1 LQIHCL
7 LIANFNSKLKQKI
20 MFQLPPSPLQLINDP
35 ILSRF
40 NVKLYIKRD
49 DLIHPDITGNKWRK
63 LRYNL
68 VAAREKGFDTLLTF
82 GGAYSN
88 HIAATAVAGKTFGF
102 KTIGLIRGQE
112 LTPTSNR
119 TLMYAKLNGMDLIFL
134 PRLHYGYKDKLTREY
149 QKDHYVLPEGGTN
162 ELAVKGVVEMVDE
175 IYDQII
181 PDYICCAVGTGG
193 TLAGIVNGLRGNTK
207 AMGILV
213 LKDDIRDLITKA
225 VNKLIP
231 ESAEFELIKNDY
243 HFGNYAQT
251 TPELIDFIKEFEKRN
266 PDIQLEQV
274 YTGKM
279 MFGIYDMIQKGRFKE
294 NSTIVVVH
302 SGGLQGR
309 SDELDR

>member
-1 LQIHCL
+1 
-7 LIANFNSKLKQKI
+7 

-35 ILSRF
+35 ILS
-40 NVKLYIKRD
+40 NYNIKLYIKRD

-63 LRYNL
+63 LKYNL
-68 VAAREKGFDTLLTF
+68 IEARKQNFDTLLTF

-88 HIAATAVAGKTFGF
+88 HIAATASAGRTFGF

-134 PRLHYGYKDKLTREY
+134 PRLDYGYKDRLTRDY
-149 QKDHYVLPEGGTN
+149 KKDHYVLPEGGTN
-162 ELAVKGVVEMVDE
+162 LLAIKGVTEMVDE
-175 IYDQII
+175 IYDEIT

-193 TLAGIVNGLRGNTK
+193 TLAGIVNGLRGDTV

-213 LKDDIRDLITKA
+213 LKDDIRDLVTKA
-225 VNKLIP
+225 VTKLIP
-231 ESAEFELIKNDY
+231 ENAKFNLIKNEY
-243 HFGNYAQT
+243 HFGNYGKT
-251 TPELIDFIKEFEKRN
+251 TPELIDFIKGFEQRN

-279 MFGIYDMIQKGRFKE
+279 MFGIYDMIQKGKFKE
-294 NSTIVVVH
+294 NSTIVVIH

-309 SDELDR
+309 SDELDK

>member
-1 LQIHCL
+1 
-7 LIANFNSKLKQKI
+7 
-20 MFQLPPSPLQLINDP
+20 MFHLPPSPLQLINDP
-35 ILSRF
+35 ILSKF

-49 DLIHPDITGNKWRK
+49 DLIHSDITGNKWRK
-63 LRYNL
+63 LKYNL
-68 VAAREKGFDTLLTF
+68 VEARRQNFDTLLTF

-112 LTPTSNR
+112 LKPTSNR
-119 TLMYAKLNGMDLIFL
+119 TLLYATLNGMDLIFL
-134 PRLHYGYKDKLTREY
+134 QRLDYGYKDRLTREY
-149 QKDHYVLPEGGTN
+149 KKDHYVLPEGGTN
-162 ELAVKGVVEMVDE
+162 ELAIKGVVEMVDE
-175 IYDQII
+175 IYAEMT

-207 AMGILV
+207 AMGVLV

-225 VNKLIP
+225 VTKLIP
-231 ESAEFELIKNDY
+231 ENTEFELIKNDY
-243 HFGNYAQT
+243 HFGNYGKT
-251 TPELIDFIKEFEKRN
+251 TPELIDFIKAFEKRN

-279 MFGIYDMIQKGRFKE
+279 MYGIYDMIQKGKFPE
-294 NSTIVVVH
+294 NSTVVVVH
-302 SGGLQGR
+302 TGGLQGR

>member
-1 LQIHCL
+1 
-7 LIANFNSKLKQKI
+7 
-20 MFQLPPSPLQLINDP
+20 MFQLPPSPLQLIKDP
-35 ILSRF
+35 ILSKF
-40 NVKLYIKRD
+40 NIELYIKRD

-63 LRYNL
+63 LKYNL
-68 VAAREKGFDTLLTF
+68 IEARRQNFDTLLTF

-134 PRLHYGYKDKLTREY
+134 PRLDYGYKDRLTRDY
-149 QKDHYVLPEGGTN
+149 KKDHYVLPEGGTN
-162 ELAVKGVVEMVDE
+162 ELAVKGVTEMVNE
-175 IYDQII
+175 IYNEIT

-193 TLAGIVNGLRGNTK
+193 TLAGIVNGLRGETE
-207 AMGILV
+207 AIGILV

-225 VNKLIP
+225 VSKYIP
-231 ESAEFELIKNDY
+231 ENAEFSLIKNEY
-243 HFGNYAQT
+243 HFGNYAKT
-251 TPELIDFIKEFEKRN
+251 TPELMDFIKDFEKRN
-266 PDIQLEQV
+266 PDILLEQV

-279 MFGIYDMIQKGRFKE
+279 MFGIYDMIQKGKFKE

>member
-1 LQIHCL
+1 
-7 LIANFNSKLKQKI
+7 
-20 MFQLPPSPLQLINDP
+20 MFHLPPSPLQLINDP
-35 ILSRF
+35 ILSKF

-63 LRYNL
+63 LKYNL
-68 VAAREKGFDTLLTF
+68 VEARRQNFDTLLTF

-112 LTPTSNR
+112 LKPTSNR
-119 TLMYAKLNGMDLIFL
+119 TLLYAALNGMDLIFL
-134 PRLHYGYKDKLTREY
+134 QRLDYGYKDRLTREY
-149 QKDHYVLPEGGTN
+149 KKDHYVLPEGGTN
-162 ELAVKGVVEMVDE
+162 ELAVKGVVEMMDE
-175 IYDQII
+175 IYAEMT

-207 AMGILV
+207 AMGVLV

-225 VNKLIP
+225 VTKLIP
-231 ESAEFELIKNDY
+231 ENAEFELIKNDY
-243 HFGNYAQT
+243 HFGNYGKT
-251 TPELIDFIKEFEKRN
+251 TPELIDFIKAFEKRN

-279 MFGIYDMIQKGRFKE
+279 MYGIYDMIQKGKFPE
-294 NSTIVVVH
+294 NSTVVVVH
-302 SGGLQGR
+302 TGGMQGR